1 MCEVKDKNGDVVGTI
16 DMEGLIK
23 QVYVQDN
30 NNASTPAVYNLDYG
44 YNTISAGCF
53 EDKPDAE
60 DYLPLQIV
68 ADPYNIGGRFRSG
81 TFTKQEHPLQH
92 LRQHQRGGQ
101 TAHERGRLTAPH
113 R

>member
-1 MCEVKDKNGDVVGTI
+1 MYEVKDKNGDVVGTI

-44 YNTISAGCF
+44 YNTISTGYF

-60 DYLPLQIV
+60 DYPFKNFTYAEMSL
-68 ADPYNIGGRFRSG
+68 ARG
-81 TFTKQEHPLQH
+81 T
-92 LRQHQRGGQ
+92 
-101 TAHERGRLTAPH
+101 AAS
-113 R
+113 